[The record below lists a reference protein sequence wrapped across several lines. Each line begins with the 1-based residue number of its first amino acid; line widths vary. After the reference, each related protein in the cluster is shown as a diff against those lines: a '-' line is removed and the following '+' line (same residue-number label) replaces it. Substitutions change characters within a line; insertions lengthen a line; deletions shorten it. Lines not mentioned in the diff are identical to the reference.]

1 MLQVATLSAHGTLS
15 IMVNGSAYPV
25 VANTG
30 FHQKTFPAG
39 KVLSNQWHI
48 FRKASRQRRVSFSTQ
63 QNSAKEPFTS
73 CLDFKHLVFRVKD
86 KESAMIE
93 FFSKEL
99 REGFEA
105 ARKRQDARKT
115 RLRIQ
120 IGGEVYP
127 ILRLWDEGL
136 AMDADQLP
144 HLRGLVDVY
153 DGARH
158 LSQCLIVASTVE
170 NGQLVCNFKRSTPVT
185 DRPPLDFW
193 RDENAPVAYLPKA

>member
-1 MLQVATLSAHGTLS
+1 MGK
-15 IMVNGSAYPV
+15 GP
-25 VANTG
+25 ANRLARYSEI
-30 FHQKTFPAG
+30 QLKTVLAG
-39 KVLSNQWHI
+39 LGMFSGRRIW
-48 FRKASRQRRVSFSTQ
+48 RKAFNQCRVSFSTQ
-63 QNSAKEPFTS
+63 QNGADIAFIS
-73 CLDFKHLVFRVKD
+73 CLDFKHLVVSVTN
-86 KESAMIE
+86 KESVMIE

-105 ARKRQDARKT
+105 ARKRQEARKS

-153 DGARH
+153 DGTRH

-170 NGQLVCNFKRSTPVT
+170 NGQLVCDFKRSTPVT